1 MEGLQVVKGI
11 VAVLGHEAFGK
22 VLQAIH
28 PLLVTAELGLR
39 LCICDILDG
48 LALRDP
54 SYAFLVIIALHMTNI
69 VNITSILANNS
80 LKILNFVYLVT
91 CTGSGYTFTR
101 SKCSFFLRTW

>member
-1 MEGLQVVKGI
+1 MIDYGGSSSFYIVVFGIFITDECLEGLQVVKGI

-69 VNITSILANNS
+69 LLILLLS
-80 LKILNFVYLVT
+80 SQIIL
-91 CTGSGYTFTR
+91 
-101 SKCSFFLRTW
+101 